1 MNNLIV
7 IDGSAIL
14 STHFFGALPH
24 EILAEKDINKAN
36 QMCRE
41 KLHYVNGQCVES
53 VGTFIASCLRL
64 INNYKANYAVVVFDK
79 SSDTT
84 FRKQQYPAYKANRS
98 KKPDA
103 LKEQMTLL
111 HTLLPNLGIQ
121 CFWADAF
128 EADDLGGSIIRRFA
142 PEFDTVYFVT
152 KDHDWLQ
159 LIGGNVKGI
168 MLYTKEDEAIKWRNY
183 FANNVGTPEN
193 NSFDNSTPNC
203 YGKQVCFDE
212 YVCSIIEGVSPEQIP
227 MKKGLAGD
235 SSDNIPGVA
244 GIGPKAAVAL
254 TFCYQTLDNL
264 YNIIE
269 TNGVEQI
276 KADLKGVVRVNT
288 TALVDGKSDAYQ
300 STELATIKKDISI
313 PYGAMKLKYQL
324 NTPNLAKVAEFYNL
338 QQDLHFYLIEDAYA
352 TC

>member
-14 STHFFGALPH
+14 STHFFGALPK
-24 EILAEKDINKAN
+24 EILAEKDIDKAN

-79 SSDTT
+79 SSETT
-84 FRKQQYPAYKANRS
+84 FRKKQYPAYKATRS
-98 KKPDA
+98 KKPAA

-111 HTLLPNLGIQ
+111 HTLLPHIGIQ
-121 CFWADAF
+121 CFWADEF

-142 PEFDTVYFVT
+142 PEFNNVYFVT

-168 MLYTKEDEAIKWRNY
+168 MLYTKEEDAIKWRKY
-183 FANNVGTPEN
+183 FSSNKGTPEN
-193 NSFDNSTPNC
+193 NAFDNSTPNC

-212 YVCSIIEGVSPEQIP
+212 YVCNVIEGVWPDQIP
-227 MKKGLAGD
+227 LKKGLAGD
-235 SSDNIPGVA
+235 SSDNIPGVK

-254 TFCYQTLDNL
+254 SITYMDLDNM
-264 YNIIE
+264 YNVIATE
-269 TNGVEQI
+269 GAEKI
-276 KADLKGVVRVNT
+276 KSDMKGVVRVNT
-288 TALVDGKSDAYQ
+288 DALISGQADAYL
-300 STELATIKKDISI
+300 SKELATIKMDIPI
-313 PYGAMKLKYQL
+313 PYNANKLMFQL
-324 NTPNLAKVAEFYNL
+324 NTANLATVANYYNL
-338 QQDLHFYLIEDAYA
+338 QQDLHFYYIEETYA
-352 TC
+352 AC

>member
-1 MNNLIV
+1 MNNLLV

-14 STHFFGALPH
+14 STHFFASLPK

-53 VGTFIASCLRL
+53 VGSFIQSCLRL

-79 SSDTT
+79 NSETT

-111 HTLLPNLGIQ
+111 HTLLPHIGIQ

-168 MLYTKEDEAIKWRNY
+168 MLYTKEEDAIKWRNC
-183 FANNVGTPEN
+183 FASNPGTPEN
-193 NSFDNSTPNC
+193 NSFDTSTPNC

-212 YVCSIIEGVSPEQIP
+212 YVCSVIEGVDPKQIP

-235 SSDNIPGVA
+235 SSDNIPGVK
-244 GIGPKAAVAL
+244 GVGPKAAVAL
-254 TFCYQTLDNL
+254 SLLCGDVKTL
-264 YNIIE
+264 YEYIA
-269 TNGVEQI
+269 TNGI
-276 KADLKGVVRVNT
+276 DKLKRDFKGVIRINGN
-288 TALVDGKSDAYQ
+288 ALIAGQNDAIL
-300 STELATIKKDISI
+300 SEDLATIKTDIAI
-313 PYGAMKLKYQL
+313 PYNAMKLKYQL
-324 NTPNLAKVAEFYNL
+324 NMTTLYQIADFYGL
-338 QQDLHFYLIEDAYA
+338 TQELRFYIMDIPYEA
-352 TC
+352 